1 MHSKIAHKLLK
12 YKKYETQ
19 INKLDSHP
27 EKHKFNEMFIYSTY
41 SQDHYTFI
49 KRYHEQLKDIA

>member
-1 MHSKIAHKLLK
+1 MHSKISHKLLK

-27 EKHKFNEMFIYSTY
+27 EKHKFNDFATISVDFQALAAY
-41 SQDHYTFI
+41 
-49 KRYHEQLKDIA
+49 